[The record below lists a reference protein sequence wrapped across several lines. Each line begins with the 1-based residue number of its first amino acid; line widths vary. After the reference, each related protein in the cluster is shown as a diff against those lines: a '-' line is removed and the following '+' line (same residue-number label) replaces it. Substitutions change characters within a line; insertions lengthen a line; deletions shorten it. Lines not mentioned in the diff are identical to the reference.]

1 MQKDREM
8 LEQKLSQ
15 YMQVNNLLELGCFN
29 GSELG
34 GYTEM
39 LSKYAKQVTAIDIDN
54 KAVASAKEVY
64 SSKKIN
70 NIEVIQMNAAHL
82 KFNDGSFD
90 CVTSSSFHEMDPSI
104 QLDILKE
111 ADRVLKRSKRIIF
124 MEPHEDSVTCQ
135 LFKVFDPSEDHS
147 QRIKNTKEVI
157 INFAKEYG
165 YKIIELTN
173 TLSVNQFDSKEELL
187 EAMLGWWADIHV
199 PADEVEKSKM
209 LEKIENILTTLSFD
223 YFKNNQVNEFV
234 WNWVLEKDIMG

>member
-8 LEQKLSQ
+8 LEQKLSK
-15 YMQVNNLLELGCFN
+15 YMKVDNLLELGCFN

-39 LSKYAKQVTAIDIDN
+39 LSKYAKQVVAIDIDN
-54 KAVASAKEVY
+54 KAVESAKEVY
-64 SSKKIN
+64 NSKKIN

-82 KFNDGSFD
+82 KFDNSSFD

-111 ADRVLKRSKRIIF
+111 ADRVLKYPKRIIF
-124 MEPHEDSVTCQ
+124 MEPHEDSVTCE
-135 LFKVFDPSEDHS
+135 LFKVFDPKENHS

-157 INFAKEYG
+157 VNFAKEYG

-173 TLSVNQFDSKEELL
+173 TLSMNQFDSREELL
-187 EAMLGWWADIHV
+187 NAMLG
-199 PADEVEKSKM
+199 
-209 LEKIENILTTLSFD
+209 
-223 YFKNNQVNEFV
+223 
-234 WNWVLEKDIMG
+234 